1 MTMTREEMNAAL
13 GLTEGEMDAIA
24 EEYENDA
31 WPEGSFG
38 KPMPGR
44 PTMFAEAMGTVS
56 FKEERPKIQLIN
68 ARAASL
74 GLSRSDYLRRLVDQ
88 DLAAYAS

>member
-1 MTMTREEMNAAL
+1 MTMTREEINAAF
-13 GLTEGEMDAIA
+13 GMTEEEMDVIGEAL
-24 EEYENDA
+24 ENDA
-31 WPEGSFG
+31 WDPDEFS
-38 KPMPGR
+38 PVRVGR

-68 ARAASL
+68 ARARSL

-88 DLAAYAS
+88 DLAACAS

>member
-1 MTMTREEMNAAL
+1 MMSREEMNAAL
-13 GLTEGEMDAIA
+13 GMTEEEMDAIGEA
-24 EEYENDA
+24 LENDT
-31 WPEGSFG
+31 WDPSEFG
-38 KPMPGR
+38 PVRPGR
-44 PTMFAEAMGTVS
+44 PAMFAEAMGTVS